1 MGDDHASGTVGY
13 SGQERKLAPPE
24 SMAPTAETQGAG
36 PRVWNTYSLP
46 LLLGGSSSNRS
57 DRLSDPFST
66 LSNKISYQP
75 IKHNITLGDDHAS
88 GTVGYSGQER
98 KLAPPESMAPTAE
111 TQGAG
116 PRVRNNPYAA
126 TAPRMILV

>member
-1 MGDDHASGTVGY
+1 M
-13 SGQERKLAPPE
+13 APPE

-75 IKHNITLGDDHAS
+75 IKHNITNKISYQPIKHNITYMANRQRTTRARYGVTS
-88 GTVGYSGQER
+88 
-98 KLAPPESMAPTAE
+98 ESMAASGVYILLMTISGLVSGSREAAGVVVE
-111 TQGAG
+111 GA
-116 PRVRNNPYAA
+116 
-126 TAPRMILV
+126 